1 MRVLTKSRFNLGLE
15 CPNKLYFTRKKEY
28 ANLKN
33 EDTFLM
39 AMAQGGFQVE
49 ELARLHYPGG
59 VLIEENDGDYSNLWN
74 ITRGLLE
81 KSNVTIYEAAFLWQS
96 LFART
101 DILVKTED
109 TIDIIEVKSKS
120 YYPND
125 EHIFIGSTGKMIT
138 KWKPYLY
145 DIAFQ
150 HYVVSKCYPGYKI
163 RSFIMMADKT
173 KKATIDGMNQLFRI
187 TQTSNHRTGIECRV
201 TSLSETGSS
210 VLGLKN
216 VSDIIRDIQLNKY
229 EYHKSLTFEGAIDM
243 FREAY
248 ESDTYLN
255 WPTSYSV
262 CKNCEFKTEEIDSFP
277 KSGFEYCF
285 KKQYQW
291 PNEYFSKPSTMKVWN
306 FGKGDKLFKDGI
318 HFMDQLTEES
328 IGLKDDAD
336 KLSASARQWIQICK
350 ENSNDSSVY
359 IDKVGLS
366 NEVRMWNFPLHFI
379 DFETSAVAL
388 PFHKGRR
395 PYEQIAFQFSH
406 HILQEDGKIDH
417 RSEFIN
423 SEPGVYPNFD
433 FIRELKRSLENDEGT
448 IFRFAAHE
456 NTIVNAIH
464 GQLLDSDEK
473 DKLELIAFIE
483 DISTSVN
490 YKLPA
495 WQGERNMVDLC
506 QVIKWYYYNPFTKGS
521 NSMKKIL
528 PSILQTSSFLQKK
541 YGQPLRALNISSK
554 NFDPSFVWLQ
564 RSDGHIINP
573 YMLLPPLYEGWSAE
587 DLEDSI
593 AEMDDIA
600 DGGAALVAY
609 AKLQFT
615 DMTTKERE
623 ELNRGLLKYCELDTL
638 AMVMVFEHLAE
649 LLGTE

>member
-1 MRVLTKSRFNLGLE
+1 
-15 CPNKLYFTRKKEY
+15 
-28 ANLKN
+28 
-33 EDTFLM
+33 
-39 AMAQGGFQVE
+39 
-49 ELARLHYPGG
+49 
-59 VLIEENDGDYSNLWN
+59 
-74 ITRGLLE
+74 
-81 KSNVTIYEAAFLWQS
+81 
-96 LFART
+96 
-101 DILVKTED
+101 
-109 TIDIIEVKSKS
+109 
-120 YYPND
+120 
-125 EHIFIGSTGKMIT
+125 
-138 KWKPYLY
+138 
-145 DIAFQ
+145 
-150 HYVVSKCYPGYKI
+150 
-163 RSFIMMADKT
+163 MMADKS

-187 TQTSNHRTGIECRV
+187 TQTSNHRTGIESRV

-229 EYHKSLTFEGAIDM
+229 EYHKGLTFEGAIDM

-248 ESDTYLN
+248 KNDSYLN
-255 WPTSYSV
+255 WPTSYSG
-262 CKNCEFKTEEIDSFP
+262 CKNCEFKTKEIDSFP
-277 KSGFEYCF
+277 KSGFEHCF

-291 PNEYFSKPSTMKVWN
+291 PNEYFSKPSTMEVWN
-306 FGKGDKLFKDGI
+306 FRKGDKLFQDGV

-328 IGLKDDAD
+328 IGLNDDAD
-336 KLSASARQWIQICK
+336 KLSISARQWIQICK
-350 ENSNDSSVY
+350 VNSDDSSVY

-366 NEVRMWNFPLHFI
+366 NEVRMWKFPLHFI

-417 RSEFIN
+417 KSEFIN
-423 SEPGVYPNFD
+423 SNPGVYPNFD
-433 FIRELKRSLENDEGT
+433 FIRELKRSLENDDGT

-464 GQLLDSDEK
+464 DQLLDSDEK

-483 DISTSVN
+483 DISTSIKD
-490 YKLPA
+490 KLPG
-495 WQGERNMVDLC
+495 WQGDRNMVDLC

-521 NSMKKIL
+521 NSMKKVL

-541 YGQPLRALNISSK
+541 YGQPLSALNISSK

-564 RSDGHIINP
+564 KSDGQIINP

-600 DGGAALVAY
+600 EGGAALIAY

-638 AMVMVFEHLAE
+638 AMVMVYEHLVE
-649 LLGTE
+649 LLGIE